1 MDIAQGA
8 RIIVERWL
16 QARRDDVIHFVTDE
30 TKTREAQAFAAAAEA
45 CGAVPKISV
54 LASGAVQS
62 GEVIEEMREI
72 MSYANAIVGATNHSF
87 ITTNAVAYALKR
99 GARFLSLPLST
110 NNGSSLLEQEF
121 LRMDPRRAASL
132 GKPLLRAL
140 HGADTVRVTTPLGT
154 DLTLSVRGRRPG
166 MFNGVAGRPGMCA
179 SASFE
184 VYIPPVET
192 ETNGRIVLDGSLGYI
207 GLVREPLELIF
218 EHGYLTRIGGTPDGE
233 RLRSY
238 IEGFGDREMY
248 CAAEFGIGLNEVS
261 RCRGV
266 SYIEDESTY
275 GTFHIGF
282 GRNLALGGEHEAAG
296 HFDIV
301 PLRPTITVDGR
312 AVMRDGEVLRRHLPW
327 R

>member
-1 MDIAQGA
+1 
-8 RIIVERWL
+8 
-16 QARRDDVIHFVTDE
+16 
-30 TKTREAQAFAAAAEA
+30 
-45 CGAVPKISV
+45 
-54 LASGAVQS
+54 
-62 GEVIEEMREI
+62 
-72 MSYANAIVGATNHSF
+72 
-87 ITTNAVAYALKR
+87 
-99 GARFLSLPLST
+99 
-110 NNGSSLLEQEF
+110 
-121 LRMDPRRAASL
+121 
-132 GKPLLRAL
+132 
-140 HGADTVRVTTPLGT
+140 
-154 DLTLSVRGRRPG
+154 
-166 MFNGVAGRPGMCA
+166 MFCGVAGRPGVCA

-218 EHGYLTRIGGTPDGE
+218 EHGYLTKIGDTPDGE
-233 RLRSY
+233 RLRAY

-282 GRNLALGGEHEAAG
+282 GRNLALGGAHDAAG

-301 PLRPTITVDGR
+301 PLRPTITADGR
-312 AVMRDGEVLRRHLPW
+312 TIMREGEVVRRYLPW